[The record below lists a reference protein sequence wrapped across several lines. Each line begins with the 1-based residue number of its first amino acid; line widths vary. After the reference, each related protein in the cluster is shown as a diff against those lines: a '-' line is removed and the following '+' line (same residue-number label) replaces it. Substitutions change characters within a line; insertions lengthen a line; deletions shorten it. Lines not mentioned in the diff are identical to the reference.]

1 MRVGGT
7 TGVSEMLV
15 THQIT
20 GAAAEVARV
29 VLPATIWHPRPADL
43 EHDTEDTKG
52 SHWLV
57 SFFTNHHSRC

>member
-1 MRVGGT
+1 
-7 TGVSEMLV
+7 MLV

-20 GAAAEVARV
+20 GAAAEVARE

-43 EHDTEDTKG
+43 EHDTEDKKG

-57 SFFTNHHSRC
+57 SFFTNNHSRC